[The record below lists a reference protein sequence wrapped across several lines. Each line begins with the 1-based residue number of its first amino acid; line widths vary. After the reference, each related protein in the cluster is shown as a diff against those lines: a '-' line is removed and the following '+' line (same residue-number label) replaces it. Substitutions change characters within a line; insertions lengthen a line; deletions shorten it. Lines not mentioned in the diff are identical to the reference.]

1 MMTNVWEQFADKQ
14 MSRRHKRETEKEARK
29 LAAKAARPPM
39 VLTGLE
45 KKLAEKSKQLIR
57 YRHWKAEVREG
68 MSRGDYGDEIV
79 ELLRMLRRPSTR
91 KDLVPYVLSAEWITR
106 CSQDVKETL
115 LGYIDHA
122 MVLERERNGYPPFDD
137 PVMGEPPNDFLI
149 IRKHLTGV

>member
-1 MMTNVWEQFADKQ
+1 LTNVWEKFADKQ
-14 MSRRHKRETEKEARK
+14 MSPRHKRETEKEARK
-29 LAAKAARPPM
+29 QMAKAARPPM

-57 YRHWKAEVREG
+57 YRQWKAEVREG

-91 KDLVPYVLSAEWITR
+91 KDLVPYVLNAKWIMKCSLETR
-106 CSQDVKETL
+106 STL
-115 LGYIDHA
+115 LSYIDNA

-137 PVMGEPPNDFLI
+137 PMIGEPPNDFMI